1 MSQYDLSRP
10 VVARVREAADAVQ
23 VIGEVVTLRKS
34 GRNWIGLC
42 PFHGEKTPSFS
53 VSREKGTYYCFGC
66 KKGGDVIDFVMEIER
81 LDFAEAV
88 ERLAD
93 RFGVELPAAS
103 EHARKRRDEAEVLR
117 DVMEAAQ
124 AHFLRRAGLD
134 RPRAFLERRGVTLE
148 AAADFGLGYAPAE
161 WRALFDE
168 LHHKFSER
176 SMIAAGLVVEGEGGR
191 CYDRFRDR
199 VTIPIRAIRGN
210 LIAFGGRTVGD
221 DTPKYL
227 NSPETALFAKSQ
239 VLYALDRAARAFA
252 KSDRAIVVEGYF
264 DCLALHVAGFTE
276 TVATLGTSLSEHHAR
291 ELARKVPRVV
301 VCFDGDAAGRTAA
314 VSAVRTLL
322 AADLDVA
329 VLLLP
334 EGQDPDD
341 VVRRAGATAFARL
354 VDGALPVGE
363 FLVGQLGRGRQERRD
378 NLMRVIEI
386 ADACPNPVRR
396 YALREALAQA
406 AGVPT
411 EQLGALA
418 SPRVLA
424 ADSAAVSFLPPGES
438 ALLRAILLDLPA
450 EERRA
455 AVAAVPAAALD
466 HPATILII
474 KCLSERVERGAPL
487 EISDLA
493 SDIDDREVRRILAA
507 LEHEVPPTG
516 VEHLKLIMRELCEK
530 QRQKRLADLSLEIAR
545 AERQN
550 EPERLAQL
558 LHEKSALIRKTT
570 RS

>member
-1 MSQYDLSRP
+1 
-10 VVARVREAADAVQ
+10 
-23 VIGEVVTLRKS
+23 
-34 GRNWIGLC
+34 
-42 PFHGEKTPSFS
+42 
-53 VSREKGTYYCFGC
+53 
-66 KKGGDVIDFVMEIER
+66 
-81 LDFAEAV
+81 
-88 ERLAD
+88 
-93 RFGVELPAAS
+93 
-103 EHARKRRDEAEVLR
+103 
-117 DVMEAAQ
+117 
-124 AHFLRRAGLD
+124 
-134 RPRAFLERRGVTLE
+134 
-148 AAADFGLGYAPAE
+148 
-161 WRALFDE
+161 
-168 LHHKFSER
+168 
-176 SMIAAGLVVEGEGGR
+176 MIAAGLVVEGEGGR

-301 VCFDGDAAGRTAA
+301 VCFDGDDAGRTAA

-411 EQLGALA
+411 EQLGAVA